1 MGQGKAELWQH
12 GGSMTKKEGSG
23 CFPNP
28 FIFMVGRMGIE
39 PMTNGLKVAFPGKD
53 YMEIP
58 LASQTKSHE
67 RTASRQ
73 AHGPSRLS
81 WIISGEACRASL

>member
-28 FIFMVGRMGIE
+28 LIFLVGRMGIE
-39 PMTNGLKVAFPGKD
+39 PTTNGLKVAFPGKD
-53 YMEIP
+53 YREIP
-58 LASQTKSHE
+58 LASQTKSP
-67 RTASRQ
+67 RARRIAPSSWAVASVWDYFR
-73 AHGPSRLS
+73 
-81 WIISGEACRASL
+81 